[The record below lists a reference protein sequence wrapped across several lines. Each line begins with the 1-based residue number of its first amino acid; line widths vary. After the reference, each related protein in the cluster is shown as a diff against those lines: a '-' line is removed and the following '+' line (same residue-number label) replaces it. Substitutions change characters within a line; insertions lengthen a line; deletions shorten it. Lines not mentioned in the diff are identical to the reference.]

1 MDLFAHSAMN
11 RRTNQ
16 PLAERMRPRALAEMV
31 GQEQLLASGKILGN
45 LGPGRTVPSMILW
58 GPPGCGK
65 TTLAKL
71 IGHAVRAELIALSAV
86 EAGVKDVR
94 EVVARAAQKRDER
107 GIKTMLFI
115 DEIHRFSRAQQDAL
129 LPHVEHGTI
138 TLIGA
143 TTENP
148 SFGVVAALLSRCRVL
163 RLTALPEG
171 SLRLLA
177 EQALVD
183 RDRGLGQ
190 RPTAVNDELPEL
202 LDRLVAASDGDARRL
217 LTLLEVAVE
226 LARSE
231 AGPVPDGRD
240 AGPGPE
246 VVLRA
251 EHVAEAIQGKTLL
264 YDKAG
269 DEHYAVI
276 SAFIKSLRG
285 TDPDAAVYWMTRM
298 LEAGEDPRFL
308 LRRMVIFASEDVG
321 NADPQALG
329 VATSALAA
337 FELVGMPEG
346 ALVLTQAA
354 VYLALAP
361 KSNRALTTYAAARK
375 AVMDHGSLPVPAK
388 LRNAS
393 TALTRS
399 IGHGEGYK
407 YPHDFAG
414 HYVAENYLPDALVGQ
429 TFYEP
434 STSGF
439 ERVLAARLQA
449 RGNGGGGN
457 GGGNGGGGGGEPG
470 TSG

>member
-1 MDLFAHSAMN
+1 MDLFAHSAGQ
-11 RRTNQ
+11 RRINQ
-16 PLAERMRPRALAEMV
+16 PLAERMRPRTLEEMV

-45 LGPGRTVPSMILW
+45 LGPGRTVPSIILW

-71 IGHAVRAELIALSAV
+71 IGQAVRAELIAISAV
-86 EAGVKDVR
+86 ESGVKDVR

-107 GIKTMLFI
+107 GTRTMLFI

-163 RLTALPEG
+163 RLTALPET
-171 SLRLLA
+171 SLRQLA

-183 RDRGLGQ
+183 RERGLGQ
-190 RPTAVNDELPEL
+190 RPTQVNAELPEL

-217 LTLLEVAVE
+217 LTLLEVSVE

-231 AGPVPDGRD
+231 ATS
-240 AGPGPE
+240 AGEGAE
-246 VVLRA
+246 VVLRTA
-251 EHVAEAIQGKTLL
+251 HVTEAIQGKTLL
-264 YDKAG
+264 YDRAG
-269 DEHYAVI
+269 DEHYGVI

-329 VATSALAA
+329 VATSALAG

-346 ALVLTQAA
+346 ALILTQAA

-375 AVMDHGSLPVPAK
+375 AVLEHGALPVPAK

-393 TALTRS
+393 TALTRAM
-399 IGHGEGYK
+399 GHGEGYK

-414 HYVAENYLPDALVGQ
+414 AYVPEDYLPEALVGR

-434 STSGF
+434 GSNGF
-439 ERVLAARLQA
+439 ERELAARLAA
-449 RGNGGGGN
+449 RGRGAAGPGDKGGGDGD
-457 GGGNGGGGGGEPG
+457 GGGDAGGDGG
-470 TSG
+470 SVS

>member
-1 MDLFAHSAMN
+1 MH
-11 RRTNQ
+11 RRTHQ
-16 PLAERMRPRALAEMV
+16 PLAERMRPRSLQEMV
-31 GQEQLLASGKILGN
+31 GQEQLLGPGKILGN
-45 LGPGRTVPSMILW
+45 LGPQRNVPSLLLW

-71 IGHAVRAELIALSAV
+71 IGEAMRAEVVALSAV
-86 EAGVKDVR
+86 ETGVKEVR
-94 EVVARAAQKRDER
+94 EVIARAAQKRDER
-107 GIKTMLFI
+107 GLKTVLFI

-163 RLTALPEG
+163 RLTALPEQ
-171 SLRLLA
+171 SLRQLA

-183 RDRGLGQ
+183 RERGLGQ
-190 RPTAVNDELPEL
+190 RATKVTAELPAL
-202 LDRLVAASDGDARRL
+202 LDQLVAGADGDARRL

-226 LARSE
+226 LARTAAGDGEVTLE
-231 AGPVPDGRD
+231 AI
-240 AGPGPE
+240 
-246 VVLRA
+246 
-251 EHVAEAIQGKTLL
+251 HVSEAIQGKTLL
-264 YDKAG
+264 YDRVG

-285 TDPDAAVYWMTRM
+285 SDPDAGVYWMTRM

-308 LRRMVIFASEDVG
+308 LRRMVIFASEDIG

-329 VATSALAA
+329 VAVAALSA
-337 FELVGMPEG
+337 FELVGLPEG
-346 ALVLTQAA
+346 ALILTQAA

-375 AVMDHGSLPVPAK
+375 AVLEHGALPVPAK

-393 TALTRS
+393 TALAKTM
-399 IGHGEGYK
+399 GHGDGYR
-407 YPHDFAG
+407 YPHDFEGA
-414 HYVAENYLPDALVGQ
+414 YVPEDYLPDALLGQ
-429 TFYEP
+429 TFFEP

-439 ERVLAARLQA
+439 ERELGDRLRARKPA
-449 RGNGGGGN
+449 TATGPKGKNDGG
-457 GGGNGGGGGGEPG
+457 
-470 TSG
+470 

>member
-1 MDLFAHSAMN
+1 MDLFAHSAQQ
-11 RRTNQ
+11 RRTHQ
-16 PLAERMRPRALAEMV
+16 PLAERMRPRTLAEMV

-45 LGPGRTVPSMILW
+45 LGPGRTVPSIILW

-65 TTLAKL
+65 TTLARL
-71 IGHAVRAELIALSAV
+71 IGQAVRAELIVLSAV

-163 RLTALPEG
+163 RLTALPEE
-171 SLRLLA
+171 SLRRLA
-177 EQALVD
+177 GEALVD
-183 RDRGLGQ
+183 RERGLGA
-190 RPTAVNDELPEL
+190 RPTVANDELPEL

-226 LARSE
+226 LARAA
-231 AGPVPDGRD
+231 AGPMP
-240 AGPGPE
+240 APGEEAAAPE

-285 TDPDAAVYWMTRM
+285 SDPDAAVYWMTRM

-308 LRRMVIFASEDVG
+308 MRRLVIFASEDVG

-337 FELVGMPEG
+337 YELVGMPEG
-346 ALVLTQAA
+346 ALVMTQAA

-375 AVMDHGSLPVPAK
+375 AVMEHGALPVPAK

-393 TALTRS
+393 TALTRAM
-399 IGHGEGYK
+399 GHGEGYK
-407 YPHDFAG
+407 YPHDFEGA
-414 HYVAENYLPDALVGQ
+414 YVAEDYLPDALIGR

-434 STSGF
+434 CDSGF
-439 ERVLAARLQA
+439 ERELAARLQA
-449 RGNGGGGN
+449 RGDISNRTATSTAGKKR
-457 GGGNGGGGGGEPG
+457 EP
-470 TSG
+470 